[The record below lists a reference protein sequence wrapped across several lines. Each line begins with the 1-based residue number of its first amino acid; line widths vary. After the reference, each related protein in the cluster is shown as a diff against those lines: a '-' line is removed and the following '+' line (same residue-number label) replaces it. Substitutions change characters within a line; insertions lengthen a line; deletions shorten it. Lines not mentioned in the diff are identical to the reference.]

1 MRFANDLKYQL
12 SRSFGFDA
20 VLRVRVSN
28 GLKTEDHYGNFYMR
42 NATDMEISGIDA
54 LKSFAVALKH
64 EGKLEERGDS
74 YVQAA
79 LLYTTSDGNRRIRL
93 HNLQLGN
100 TTETQTVFRHA
111 EIDVVVNY
119 LCKASIAKMTSAVLA
134 DVRQDLW
141 NICLRILIAYRL
153 HCSTTVMPA
162 QVHIYIWNH
171 VRLTST
177 YTEISLSFRKRSNC
191 FPC

>member
-1 MRFANDLKYQL
+1 MRFANDLKYHL

-42 NATDMEISGIDA
+42 NATDMELAGIDS

-79 LLYTTSDGNRRIRL
+79 LLYTTSDGQRRIRL

-100 TTETQTVFRHA
+100 TTETATVFKYA
-111 EIDVVVNY
+111 EIDTVVNFV
-119 LCKASIAKMTSAVLA
+119 CKASIAKMTSVSLTAV
-134 DVRQDLW
+134 REDLW
-141 NICLRILIAYRL
+141 NLCVKLLIAYRVN
-153 HCSTTVMPA
+153 CSNAVMPA
-162 QVHIYIWNH
+162 QVI
-171 VRLTST
+171 
-177 YTEISLSFRKRSNC
+177 LSFLAKAQCSLLKIAHPSGNI
-191 FPC
+191 